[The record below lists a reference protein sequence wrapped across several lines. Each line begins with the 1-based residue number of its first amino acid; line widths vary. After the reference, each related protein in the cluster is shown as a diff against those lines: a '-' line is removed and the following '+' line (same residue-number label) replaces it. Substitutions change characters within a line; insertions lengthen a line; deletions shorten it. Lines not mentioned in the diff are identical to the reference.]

1 MKYTILIFAFIALVI
16 SQESCC
22 RLQTLSVQG
31 NGRVSI
37 DPDIA
42 SLTLYANADGKTSAE
57 ALSKVN
63 GIIQKATVI
72 LQTFGL
78 PKANY
83 TTSSINLNPQYNYTQ
98 SGYAILIGQQASVS
112 LTVTTGNLNSK
123 NRVGALYTAL
133 SNINNI
139 SISGLTFDT
148 SNKAVAFRRARKEA
162 VADARS
168 KAEQYVRL
176 GLRSLGRV
184 KKVEDR
190 TY

>member
-1 MKYTILIFAFIALVI
+1 MKYIGLFLVLLGVAIA
-16 SQESCC
+16 QEACC
-22 RLQTLSVQG
+22 KLQTLTVTG

-42 SLTLYANADGKTSAE
+42 SFTLNANAQGKTSSE

-63 GIIQKATVI
+63 GIIQRASTI
-72 LQTFGL
+72 LANFGL

-83 TTSSINLNPQYNYTQ
+83 TTSELNLNPVYNYTQ
-98 SGYAILIGQQASVS
+98 AGFAILIGQQASLS
-112 LTVTTGNLNSK
+112 LKVTSGNINSK
-123 NRVGALYTAL
+123 NRVGDLYTAL
-133 SNINNI
+133 AEINNI

-148 SNKAVAFRRARKEA
+148 SNRAAAVRRARKEA

-176 GLRSLGRV
+176 GQRNLGRV
-184 KKVEDR
+184 KSVIDR
-190 TY
+190 NF